1 MEITIPKM
9 TFRVEILI
17 LIAIISFVLFGN
29 VFYSTCIISKK
40 EGFAVLEGV
49 KHKINK
55 LKDNQWKHPKK
66 EAFTNLNSDYKQ
78 PFPFSSSH
86 QAPIDTNKWFT
97 SNLTYRAGA
106 SKNKS
111 IQDIL
116 NRRKTQLPLPEG
128 EMLIFKDT
136 SFKPECCVTSF
147 SNSSGC
153 ACIDVN
159 SYKYLRNRGGNNVP
173 YKEL

>member
-1 MEITIPKM
+1 
-9 TFRVEILI
+9 
-17 LIAIISFVLFGN
+17 

-49 KHKINK
+49 KDKINK
-55 LKDNQWKHPKK
+55 QLKNPKK
-66 EAFTNLNSDYKQ
+66 EAFTNLNSDYNQ
-78 PFPFSSSH
+78 PFPFSSST

-97 SNLTYRAGA
+97 PNLTYRAGA

-136 SFKPECCVTSF
+136 SFKPECCVTSY

-159 SYKYLRNRGGNNVP
+159 TYKYLRNRGGNNVP